1 MSGSTPPA
9 KPTADWERIEADYRV
24 GVRSL
29 REIAAAHS
37 ITEGAIRKRAKRDGW
52 TKNLA
57 PKVRAKADALVRKET
72 VRTELVR
79 TDPAQSATAESRTS
93 NLSEKITVDIEA
105 TVQSRIR
112 LSHRTDIAKSRALV
126 VTLMDELKAETE
138 RPEPKKVTKATPARL
153 PLSTRTTIAKS
164 LAEAL
169 KTTIGLEREAYAIV
183 SDANLENPIA
193 KLISQLGQ
201 TTLPVA
207 TQDPDFDE

>member
-1 MSGSTPPA
+1 MSD
-9 KPTADWERIEADYRV
+9 PTAPAPKAPKKVVDWDAIHPHYRA
-24 GVRSL
+24 GVRAL
-29 REIAAAHS
+29 KDIGREFEVSDAAIIKHA
-37 ITEGAIRKRAKRDGW
+37 RNNGW
-52 TKNLA
+52 TRDLQGKI
-57 PKVRAKADALVRKET
+57 RAKADAKVSAAMVSAEVSET
-72 VRTELVR
+72 NKKAAKAREEVVVEV
-79 TDPAQSATAESRTS
+79 
-93 NLSEKITVDIEA
+93 EA

-112 LSHRTDIAKSRALV
+112 LAHRTDIAKSRALV
-126 VTLMDELKAETE
+126 VTLMDELKTETE

-153 PLSTRTTIAKS
+153 PLAARTTMAKS

-207 TQDPDFDE
+207 TQDPDFDA